1 MVLGLRDKK
10 AVLLANSHI
19 DVAWLWL
26 EEETKRVCKETFEN
40 ALSLIEKYGIT
51 YAQSN
56 MIFYEWMEKEQ
67 PDLFTRI
74 LRAIRMGKWEVVGG
88 SWVEFDANMPMGESL
103 IRQFVIG
110 KKYAHKKLGV
120 DVQIC
125 WLPDTFGF
133 PITLPKILRTV
144 GIRYFLTAKLS
155 WNDET
160 EFPYNIFIWRG
171 DDGSEVLAYLTPS
184 SYDTYLRRR
193 NVINVL
199 RTQLKKQKIPCILF
213 LYGRGDHGGGPTE
226 DEAREA
232 SILTKNTWMKIGKAI
247 DFFKEIER
255 EYSRN
260 LPVWDDEL
268 YLEFHRGVFTT
279 QLRLKDLIRR
289 SEAELLNL
297 ETLIA
302 FLRMLGEKVDL
313 REELEYLWKEV
324 LTRHFHDTFAGTLS
338 ANVAMENIRGLITVL
353 ARIKRIKEKILA
365 RLVKALSR
373 EEKDVENI
381 LILNTLPW
389 KRTIIVRDEKSG
401 RPIVIR
407 DIPGFGYKVVRP
419 NQKAAVGTLRL
430 YQKGRLI
437 IAESKRYILF
447 VDKKSGLI
455 AQIYDKKLKQ
465 KILARPMELRIY
477 RDDPNL
483 FRKSITGIP
492 AGIFDAWE
500 IFIYDRKK
508 PVYERPRLVGVE
520 IVENNSTRIIIRAK
534 LKYTMFPRGTLLI
547 NLDYTLSD
555 EDKIEIEFNI
565 KSRCRHRLV
574 KLVIPIIQAE
584 DYAIYG
590 APYGYIK
597 RRDFSSPNATKHE
610 KAKYEV
616 PSVGW
621 VLVPT
626 SWGSVA
632 IATDNRF
639 GFSKNGEELQVSIL
653 KTPTYPAEAY
663 YKMFMVLPEWARSPA
678 FAESIISKIFYI
690 LNKAI
695 WKFLIKLFIDQ
706 GSLRCRI
713 AIVSN
718 EEQKPIYGLKLW
730 RELIAPINISR
741 ITSKPKSHQ
750 LISISSDEV
759 FGHLKPADTDMNVI
773 LRLVNYSEKPTD
785 IEIRGAEIREIWET
799 DVFEKHKQATSV
811 IDGKFKISLRG
822 HEIKT
827 YKLIRAPTNKERS
840 QL

>member
-26 EEETKRVCKETFEN
+26 EEEIKRVCKETFEN
-40 ALSLIEKYGIT
+40 ALSLIERYGIT

-67 PDLFTRI
+67 PDLFMRI

-110 KKYAHKKLGV
+110 KKYAHEKLGV

-184 SYDTYLRRR
+184 SYDTYLCRR

-232 SILTKNTWMKIGKAI
+232 SILTKNAWMKIGKAT
-247 DFFKEIER
+247 DFFKEVER

-260 LPVWDDEL
+260 LPLWDDEL

-279 QLRLKDLIRR
+279 QLRLKNLIRR

-297 ETLIA
+297 EALIA

-324 LTRHFHDTFAGTLS
+324 LMRHFHDTFAGTLS
-338 ANVAMENIRGLITVL
+338 ANVAMENIRNLITVL
-353 ARIKRIKEKILA
+353 AQIKRIKEKILA

-401 RPIVIR
+401 RPVVIR
-407 DIPGFGYKVVRP
+407 DVPGFGYKIVKP
-419 NQKAAVGTLRL
+419 NQKSAVGTLRL
-430 YQKGRLI
+430 YQRGRLI
-437 IAESKRYILF
+437 IAESKKYILF

-455 AQIYDKKLKQ
+455 AQIYDKKLEQ

-483 FRKSITGIP
+483 FRKSITGVP

-508 PVYERPRLVGVE
+508 PVYEHPRLVGIE
-520 IVENNSTRIIIRAK
+520 IVENNSARIVIRAK

-547 NLDYTLSD
+547 NLNYTLSD
-555 EDKIEIEFNI
+555 EDKIQIELNI
-565 KSRCRHRLV
+565 KSRCGHKLV
-574 KLVIPIIQAE
+574 KLVIPIIHAG

-597 RRDFSSPNATKHE
+597 RRDFSSPNATRHE

-626 SWGSVA
+626 TWGSVA
-632 IATDNRF
+632 VATDNRF
-639 GFSKNGEELQVSIL
+639 GFSKDGEELQISIL

-663 YKMFMVLPEWARSPA
+663 YRIFMVLPEWARSPA
-678 FAESIISKIFYI
+678 LAESAINKIFFA
-690 LNKAI
+690 LNNAI
-695 WKFLIKLFIDQ
+695 WKLLIRRYIDQ
-706 GSLRCRI
+706 GSLSCRI

-718 EEQKPIYGLKLW
+718 KEQKPIYGLRLW
-730 RELIAPINISR
+730 RELITPININYVASEPE
-741 ITSKPKSHQ
+741 TYQ
-750 LISISSDEV
+750 VISINDDEV

-773 LRLVNYSEKPTD
+773 LRLVNYSEEPKD
-785 IEIRGAEIREIWET
+785 IRVQGANIRKIWEI
-799 DVFEKHKQATSV
+799 DVFENKRRE
-811 IDGKFKISLRG
+811 IDAINSEFRISLKRN
-822 HEIKT
+822 EIKT
-827 YKLIRAPTNKERS
+827 YKLVRLSTRRE
-840 QL
+840 